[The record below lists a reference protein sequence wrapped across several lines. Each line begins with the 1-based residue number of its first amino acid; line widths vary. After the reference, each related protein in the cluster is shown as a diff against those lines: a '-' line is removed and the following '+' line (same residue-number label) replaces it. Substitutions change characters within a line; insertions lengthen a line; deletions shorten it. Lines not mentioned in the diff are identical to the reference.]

1 MEVLTSTRGRLS
13 SFSPD
18 GSNLTMLTEDVL
30 SGPSALAHQP
40 STNTLYI
47 ADTGHNAIYQWVGG
61 ETSLLVGRLG
71 EVVSLA
77 LHTSLLYWLELHSN
91 NLIWMDVV
99 KDISWMSLDSITT
112 SPLLGQNLL
121 RLGVVSNKAS
131 ELSCLCQRSHCSHL
145 RFSSSSAW
153 C

>member
-1 MEVLTSTRGRLS
+1 MHNNVLFFMEVLTSTQGRLS
-13 SFSPD
+13 SSPD

-61 ETSLLVGRLG
+61 ETSLLVGGMG
-71 EVVSLA
+71 EVVSMA

-91 NLIWMDVV
+91 NLFWVDVV
-99 KDISWMSLDSITT
+99 KNI
-112 SPLLGQNLL
+112 
-121 RLGVVSNKAS
+121 
-131 ELSCLCQRSHCSHL
+131 RSGSY
-145 RFSSSSAW
+145 
-153 C
+153 